1 MGARDAGSLP
11 RHDVG
16 RPRRAGQA
24 GGTSFP
30 WCLVK
35 IRILCLVLFATAT
48 PAMAGAA
55 VSVPFLQWLC
65 LAWLVGVALL
75 MHGLDQRA
83 RTDAVVLSVD
93 RRGILDRRLMERRIA
108 WQEIESIC
116 PVSIER
122 GHVVDIMLR
131 WPKVTLAKT
140 RWPVRI
146 GAYCQSGY
154 GVPAVTIN
162 MLLLEGNV
170 SEMLDAVARYR
181 PDLLHCTNRRDAR
194 LA

>member
-1 MGARDAGSLP
+1 
-11 RHDVG
+11 
-16 RPRRAGQA
+16 
-24 GGTSFP
+24 
-30 WCLVK
+30 
-35 IRILCLVLFATAT
+35 
-48 PAMAGAA
+48 MAGAA

-65 LAWLVGVALL
+65 LAWLVGIALL
-75 MHGLDQRA
+75 MHCLDQRA
-83 RTDAVVLSVD
+83 RTDAFVLSVD

-122 GHVVDIMLR
+122 SHVVDIMLR
-131 WPKVTLAKT
+131 WPRLTLAKT
-140 RWPVRI
+140 RWLVRI

-170 SEMLDAVARYR
+170 SELLDAVARYR